1 MVLKTMILA
10 VLLAGCAYCSHG
22 YAHEKHGIAG
32 TSVASLDTTQ
42 PEFAGISSAVRK
54 GQQIQIVPSEIGR
67 TQQQLSTPRFCAAL
81 ASVECIGRPDI
92 KVKVHPEPTQWRFQW
107 DAGFPK
113 NGELLVKFDST
124 PLLLSE
130 QQRNEAASD
139 GSMLLRACEA
149 DTRGEKLRYE
159 PQPYKN
165 TVGFWT
171 EQGDSAAWK
180 CHFSESG
187 WYSVGLLQGCGKGQG
202 GSEGRIVFVK
212 EGEEIEAVACVVKE
226 TGHFQNFE
234 WVHNGHVIID
244 VVGDYTVIIQPT
256 QIKQKAFGDIRAV
269 SIVRQQK
276 QVSKDEE

>member
-10 VLLAGCAYCSHG
+10 GLLAGCAYCSHG

-42 PEFAGISSAVRK
+42 PEFTGVASAVRK

-107 DAGFPK
+107 DVGFPK
-113 NGELLVKFDST
+113 NGELLVTFDST

-171 EQGDSAAWK
+171 EQGDSAAWR

-234 WVHNGHVIID
+234 WVHNGHVMID

-276 QVSKDEE
+276 QVLKDEE

>member
-10 VLLAGCAYCSHG
+10 GLLAGCAYCSHG

-42 PEFAGISSAVRK
+42 PEFTGVASAVRK

-113 NGELLVKFDST
+113 DGELLVTFDST

-171 EQGDSAAWK
+171 EQGDSAAWR

-234 WVHNGHVIID
+234 WVHNGHVMID

-276 QVSKDEE
+276 QVLKDEE